1 MSGATRGAER
11 KMQSLT
17 PGLVVT
23 ARKVAA
29 VTGGLGLL
37 LVVVLVGAL
46 GIGALGIAWSEI
58 VGALFHLG
66 ARGPSADVV
75 GTVIFSLR
83 MPRVLLGALAGAGLA
98 MAGATFQSLS
108 RNPLADPSILGVSSG
123 AAFGVVVALVL
134 GWSRT
139 LAGYVGLSGFAFAGA
154 VVAALAVYV
163 LAQVDGRLPV
173 ATLLLAGVSVSVFF
187 SSAITLLISIVA
199 SGELPGILQWLMGNL
214 PPIEYGPLGLLAV
227 AVTGAAAW
235 LIREARALNLMAL
248 GEEAA
253 TQLGVESE
261 RVTRRLFFGGALLVG
276 LLVAFSGPIGFVG
289 LIVPH
294 VARML
299 FGPDNR
305 LLIPAA
311 ALLGGAFL
319 VGADTVARTVAL
331 PGEIPVGVITAF
343 AGTPFFIGLL
353 RQRYRSLG

>member
-1 MSGATRGAER
+1 MI
-11 KMQSLT
+11 
-17 PGLVVT
+17 VT
-23 ARKVAA
+23 GRRVAG
-29 VTGGLGLL
+29 VTGGLAALL
-37 LVVVLVGAL
+37 LVVVVGAL
-46 GIGALGIAWSEI
+46 GIGALRIPWSAI
-58 VGALFHLG
+58 LGTLAHLG
-66 ARGPSADVV
+66 DRNAAADVV
-75 GTVIFSLR
+75 GTVIVSLR
-83 MPRVLLGALAGAGLA
+83 LPRVLLGALAGAGLA

-134 GWSRT
+134 GWGRS

-154 VVAALAVYV
+154 VVAALAVYA

-173 ATLLLAGVSVSVFF
+173 ATLLLAGVTVSVFF
-187 SSAITLLISIVA
+187 SAAITLLISVVA
-199 SGELPGILQWLMGNL
+199 SGELPGIIQWLMGNL

-227 AVTGAAAW
+227 AVACAAAW

-305 LLIPAA
+305 ILIPAA

-319 VGADTVARTVAL
+319 VAADAVARTVAL
-331 PGEIPVGVITAF
+331 PGEVPVGVITAF

-353 RQRYRSLG
+353 RRRYRRLG